1 MINAFAGDPT
11 APVIDTDLAT
21 ESFPARPRH
30 FKDTLRL
37 PLAGSLLVISK
48 VAASFSASGMQL
60 TFSVML
66 CRAGILNSPGLL
78 TSNTVADWLSVTLPI
93 KLPDLPIF
101 LITSVPRD
109 DVPVPMPTALKLTA
123 GATLIFAPSSASG
136 LRSWSQSRLRS
147 PWQLQSL
154 SELPWRSELSWPSES
169 ASRWRS
175 QSESLSL
182 WEWRLR
188 S

>member
-1 MINAFAGDPT
+1 MIDAFAGDPT

-123 GATLIFAPSSASG
+123 GATLIFAPSGVGVGVAVVVAVAVTVSVAVAIVVG
-136 LRSWSQSRLRS
+136 V
-147 PWQLQSL
+147 
-154 SELPWRSELSWPSES
+154 
-169 ASRWRS
+169 AVAVGVVVAV
-175 QSESLSL
+175 
-182 WEWRLR
+182 
-188 S
+188 